1 MAEINVAIKGDFKK
15 LDGFFE
21 RIKEIPSVGL
31 LNKCG
36 EIGVEAL
43 REATP
48 KRTGKTANSWEY
60 RIVRERNR
68 PTAIE
73 WYNTNYSG
81 HECIAILIQYGH
93 AGVNGTF
100 IQGRDY
106 INPAM
111 QTVFDDIANMVIKEV
126 KE

>member
-21 RIKEIPSVGL
+21 RIQEIPSVGL

-36 EIGVEAL
+36 EMGVEAL

-60 RIVRERNR
+60 RIVREKKR

-81 HECIAILIQYGH
+81 RECIAILIQYGH